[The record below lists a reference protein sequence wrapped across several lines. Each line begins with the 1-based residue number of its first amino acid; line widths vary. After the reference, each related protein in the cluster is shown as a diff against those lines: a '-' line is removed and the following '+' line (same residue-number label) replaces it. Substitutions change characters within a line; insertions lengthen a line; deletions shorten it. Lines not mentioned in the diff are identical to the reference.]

1 MKPENKLFLK
11 TAILNGIPFAI
22 LMAGF
27 QYWDEG
33 TFNIYKFLFHFLGF
47 GICMGLMARYNYKKL
62 QKKEKKEE

>member
-1 MKPENKLFLK
+1 MKPENKIFLK
-11 TAILNGIPFAI
+11 TTFLSGISFAI

-27 QYWDEG
+27 EFWFEG
-33 TFNIYKFLFHFLGF
+33 IFNIYKFLFHFLGF